1 MNKDILVSYDVT
13 ALFTYVPLDETIN
26 IVVNKAFT
34 DDWFNKTNGLNL
46 QKDQLTELLKIA
58 TTNQL
63 FQFNGQLN
71 PNPKLRSTFSRL
83 DNPMG
88 LTDSAINNLTFRNAS
103 ASTAERNADDRGTV
117 RISLPFK
124 DQVAPDAVRKQ
135 LGDRSRKILPTLQP
149 VFVSK
154 KLGQDLKPKEMKP
167 SIVNRQCVVYR
178 FSYDLCDADYVGYT
192 ARHLHQRIAEH
203 KYSTI
208 G

>member
-34 DDWFNKTNGLNL
+34 GDWFNKTNGLNL

-71 PNPKLRSTFSRL
+71 LNPKLRSIFSRL

-88 LTDSAINNLTFRNAS
+88 RTDSAINNLIFRNAS
-103 ASTAERNADDRGTV
+103 ASTAERNADGRGTV

-124 DQVAPDAVRKQ
+124 DQVAPDAVRK
-135 LGDRSRKILPTLQP
+135 
-149 VFVSK
+149 
-154 KLGQDLKPKEMKP
+154 
-167 SIVNRQCVVYR
+167 
-178 FSYDLCDADYVGYT
+178 
-192 ARHLHQRIAEH
+192 
-203 KYSTI
+203 
-208 G
+208 

>member
-34 DDWFNKTNGLNL
+34 GDWFNKTNGLNL

-71 PNPKLRSTFSRL
+71 LNPKLRSIFSRL

-88 LTDSAINNLTFRNAS
+88 LTDSAINNLIFRNAS
-103 ASTAERNADDRGTV
+103 ASTAKRNADDRGTV

-124 DQVAPDAVRKQ
+124 DQVAPDAVRK
-135 LGDRSRKILPTLQP
+135 
-149 VFVSK
+149 
-154 KLGQDLKPKEMKP
+154 
-167 SIVNRQCVVYR
+167 
-178 FSYDLCDADYVGYT
+178 
-192 ARHLHQRIAEH
+192 
-203 KYSTI
+203 
-208 G
+208 

>member
-13 ALFTYVPLDETIN
+13 ALFPYMPLDETIN

-71 PNPKLRSTFSRL
+71 LNPKLRSIFSRL

-88 LTDSAINNLTFRNAS
+88 RTDSAINNLIFRNAS
-103 ASTAERNADDRGTV
+103 ASTAERNADGRGTV

-124 DQVAPDAVRKQ
+124 DQVAPDAVRK
-135 LGDRSRKILPTLQP
+135 
-149 VFVSK
+149 
-154 KLGQDLKPKEMKP
+154 
-167 SIVNRQCVVYR
+167 
-178 FSYDLCDADYVGYT
+178 
-192 ARHLHQRIAEH
+192 
-203 KYSTI
+203 
-208 G
+208 

>member
-13 ALFTYVPLDETIN
+13 ALFTYVPLEETIN

-46 QKDQLTELLKIA
+46 QKDQLAELLNIA

-71 PNPKLRSTFSRL
+71 PNPKLRSIFSRL

-88 LTDSAINNLTFRNAS
+88 RTDSAINNLIFRNAS
-103 ASTAERNADDRGTV
+103 ASTVERNADDGGTV

-135 LGDRSRKILPTLQP
+135 LGDRSRKILPRLQP

-178 FSYDLCDADYVGYT
+178 FSYDLCDADYVRYT
-192 ARHLHQRIAEH
+192 A
-203 KYSTI
+203 
-208 G
+208 

>member
-34 DDWFNKTNGLNL
+34 GDWFNKTNGLNL

-71 PNPKLRSTFSRL
+71 LNPKLRSIFSRL

-88 LTDSAINNLTFRNAS
+88 LTDSAINNLIFRNAS
-103 ASTAERNADDRGTV
+103 ASTAERNADDRGAV

-124 DQVAPDAVRKQ
+124 DQVAPDAVRK
-135 LGDRSRKILPTLQP
+135 
-149 VFVSK
+149 
-154 KLGQDLKPKEMKP
+154 
-167 SIVNRQCVVYR
+167 
-178 FSYDLCDADYVGYT
+178 
-192 ARHLHQRIAEH
+192 
-203 KYSTI
+203 
-208 G
+208 

>member
-34 DDWFNKTNGLNL
+34 GDWFNKTNGLNL

-103 ASTAERNADDRGTV
+103 ARTAERNADDRGTV

-124 DQVAPDAVRKQ
+124 DQVAPDAVRK
-135 LGDRSRKILPTLQP
+135 
-149 VFVSK
+149 
-154 KLGQDLKPKEMKP
+154 
-167 SIVNRQCVVYR
+167 
-178 FSYDLCDADYVGYT
+178 
-192 ARHLHQRIAEH
+192 
-203 KYSTI
+203 
-208 G
+208 